1 MIPMAGK
8 KEELTPEQIRILRR
22 NGLDPALW
30 VVLQDCQH
38 SMLIRRKDLS
48 ESKVLKKQ

>member
-1 MIPMAGK
+1 MAGEK
-8 KEELTPEQIRILRR
+8 KELTQEQVRILRR
-22 NGLDPALW
+22 NGLDPARW
-30 VVLQDCQH
+30 NVLLDCQH